1 MYDENEPVHYGAAHD
16 EEAPLKGQQAAE
28 APSGYVTLEEMS
40 GTRGKRPLLRFLA
53 AGMLVAA
60 VVLMVFFV
68 ASGALGR
75 WFGVDQCEGGAEECD
90 LRTVVNSFCPAP
102 VPCVESED
110 CDSGFQCLDKE
121 TKELGIECGDGGCV
135 CQQNLCEVSELEGG
149 GTKVSLG
156 GIDIGAAGG
165 KKLAKPLK
173 WDDSVKEVQL
183 WETEIGDEGGA
194 AIAKALKQN
203 DSIESINLSGNGL
216 TDDVCDE
223 LGEAIA
229 VNTKV
234 VQMDLS
240 DNLIANDG
248 AQHLAEA
255 LKQNNSLRI
264 FNLWKN
270 LIGEQGALYMADAFE
285 YNLDLRKLY
294 LTDNRIDAAG
304 RGSFALTD
312 AADSRDNLEITFETN
327 D

>member
-28 APSGYVTLEEMS
+28 APSGYVTLEELRGPS
-40 GTRGKRPLLRFLA
+40 GKRPLLRFLA

-68 ASGALGR
+68 ARGALGR
-75 WFGVDQCEGGAEECD
+75 WFGVDQCDGGAVECD
-90 LRTVVNSFCPAP
+90 LRTVVNSFCPAE
-102 VPCVESED
+102 VSCIESED
-110 CDSGFQCLDKE
+110 CKSGFQCLDKK
-121 TKELGIECGDGGCV
+121 TKKPGIECKLDECV
-135 CQQNLCEVSELEGG
+135 CQQNLCEVVELETG
-149 GTKVSLG
+149 GTKVNLG

-165 KKLAKPLK
+165 KKLAKSLM

-183 WETEIGDEGGA
+183 WETEIGDEGCA
-194 AIAKALKQN
+194 AIAHALKEN
-203 DSIESINLSGNGL
+203 DSIESINMSGNGL

-229 VNTKV
+229 VNTKMIE
-234 VQMDLS
+234 MDLS
-240 DNLIANDG
+240 DNEIANDG

-255 LKQNNSLRI
+255 LKQNNSLKI

-270 LIGEQGALYMADAFE
+270 LIGEQGALYMADAFK

-294 LTDNRIDAAG
+294 LTDNRVDNGGI
-304 RGSFALTD
+304 GSEALTA